1 MAILKFIKNKHND
14 LIYLC
19 INLIFQTSLFLKP
32 NVAET
37 GNWSHWE
44 YKQKEWKVAGRHR
57 QHSCVCLKENSLK
70 DLLVLRKLKKAIEV
84 YPAENIVPSS
94 SPEAPWRKI
103 LASTA
108 GPNWFRSF
116 WSSSAAG
123 NGSKTKMHAHKHK

>member
-1 MAILKFIKNKHND
+1 MESGR
-14 LIYLC
+14 
-19 INLIFQTSLFLKP
+19 QTQ
-32 NVAET
+32 ADT
-37 GNWSHWE
+37 GNTAV
-44 YKQKEWKVAGRHR
+44 YA
-57 QHSCVCLKENSLK
+57 LKKSLK
-70 DLLVLRKLKKAIEV
+70 DLLVLWKLKKAIEV